1 MKYLKLIRYK
11 NLLMLAFMQVL
22 FRYAFLKQQDIPLAL
37 ADWQY
42 GLLVLSTVL
51 LAAAGYVIN
60 NIYDVA
66 TDTINKPQDV
76 VIGKGI
82 SETAAFNIYI
92 GLNVTGVAI
101 GFVLANIILR
111 PTFASLFILI
121 ASLLYF
127 YSTTLK
133 SIMILGNFVVA
144 ALLAISVLIIGVFDL
159 FPATTL
165 ENKAQMAS
173 FFSILTDYA
182 LFAFMINFIREI
194 VKDIEDMDGDYNQGM
209 NTLPIAIGKNRAAKI
224 ALGFAIIPFIL
235 CLLYINKYFFENNL
249 LIVTFYT
256 FVFVLAPLLYF
267 IVKIFSAKTQKDFH
281 HLSTVLKLIL
291 FFGILSIL
299 IISLNHQYLQ
309 NHA

>member
-1 MKYLKLIRYK
+1 
-11 NLLMLAFMQVL
+11 MQVL

-37 ADWQY
+37 NDWQY

-66 TDTINKPQDV
+66 TDTINKPEDV

-82 SETAAFNIYI
+82 SETAGYNIYVA
-92 GLNVTGVAI
+92 LNITGVAL
-101 GFVLANIILR
+101 GFILSNIILR
-111 PTFASLFILI
+111 PGFASLFILI

-127 YSTTLK
+127 YATTLK
-133 SIMILGNFVVA
+133 QIMILGNFVVA
-144 ALLAISVLIIGVFDL
+144 LLLSASVLIIGVFDL
-159 FPATTL
+159 FPATNS
-165 ENKAQMAS
+165 ENQAQMAS

-194 VKDIEDMDGDYNQGM
+194 VKDIEDVNGDYNQGM
-209 NTLPIAIGKNRAAKI
+209 NTLPIAIGISRAAKI
-224 ALGFAIIPFIL
+224 AVGFAVIAFIL
-235 CLLYINKYFFENNL
+235 CLLYINIYFFQNNL
-249 LIVTFYT
+249 LIATFYA
-256 FVFVLAPLLYF
+256 FAFVLAPLLYF
-267 IVKIFSAKTQKDFH
+267 IVKIVSAKSKKDYH

-299 IISLNHQYLQ
+299 IITLNIKY
-309 NHA
+309 NA

>member
-1 MKYLKLIRYK
+1 MKFLKLIRYR

-22 FRYAFLKQQDIPLAL
+22 FRYAFLKQQNIPLAL

-66 TDTINKPQDV
+66 TDTINKPEDV

-82 SETAAFNIYI
+82 SETAGYNIYVA
-92 GLNVTGVAI
+92 LNITGVAL
-101 GFVLANIILR
+101 GFVLSNIILR
-111 PTFASLFILI
+111 PGFASLFILI

-127 YSTTLK
+127 YATTLK
-133 SIMILGNFVVA
+133 QIMILGNFVVA
-144 ALLAISVLIIGVFDL
+144 LLLSASVLIIGVFDL
-159 FPATTL
+159 FPATNS
-165 ENKAQMAS
+165 ENQAQMAS

-194 VKDIEDMDGDYNQGM
+194 VKDIEDVNGDYNQGM
-209 NTLPIAIGKNRAAKI
+209 NTLPIAIGISRAAKI
-224 ALGFAIIPFIL
+224 AVVFAVIAFLL
-235 CLLYINKYFFENNL
+235 CLLYTNTYFFQNNL
-249 LIVTFYT
+249 FIATFYS
-256 FVFVLAPLLYF
+256 FAFVLAPLLYF
-267 IVKIFSAKTQKDFH
+267 IVKIVSAKSKKDYR

-299 IISLNHQYLQ
+299 IITLNIKY
-309 NHA
+309 NA

>member
-1 MKYLKLIRYK
+1 
-11 NLLMLAFMQVL
+11 MQVL
-22 FRYAFLKQQDIPLAL
+22 FRYAFLKQQNIPLAL
-37 ADWQY
+37 TDLQY

-82 SETAAFNIYI
+82 SETAAYNIYI
-92 GLNVTGVAI
+92 GLNITGVAI
-101 GFVLANIILR
+101 GFYLSNVILR
-111 PTFASLFILI
+111 PGFATIFILI
-121 ASLLYF
+121 ASMLYF

-133 SIMILGNFVVA
+133 QIMIVGNVVVA
-144 ALLAISVLIIGVFDL
+144 LTLSLSVIIIGVFDI
-159 FPATTL
+159 FPATSP

-173 FFSILTDYA
+173 LFSILTDYA

-194 VKDIEDMDGDYNQGM
+194 VKDIEDVNGDYNQGM
-209 NTLPIAIGKNRAAKI
+209 NTLPIAIGISRAAKI

-235 CLLYINKYFFENNL
+235 SLLYINTYFLKNNL
-249 LIVTFYT
+249 IFVTLYAFA
-256 FVFVLAPLLYF
+256 FVLAPLLYF
-267 IVKIFSAKTQKDFH
+267 IVKIFGAKTPKEFH

-299 IISLNHQYLQ
+299 VITLNIHY
-309 NHA
+309 NA